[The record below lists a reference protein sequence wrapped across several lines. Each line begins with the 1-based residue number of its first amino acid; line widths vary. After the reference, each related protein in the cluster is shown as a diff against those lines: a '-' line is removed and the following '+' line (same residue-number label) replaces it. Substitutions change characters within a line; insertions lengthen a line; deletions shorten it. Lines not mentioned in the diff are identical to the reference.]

1 MYGLYVR
8 FESGL
13 KYNPTDSLQSDDSRV
28 ARESTSRA
36 ATIPSTSTMLEMKFA
51 AVSAL
56 VVPWYPRSSEIGT
69 VPASVGFAELEIIDE
84 NCCVHHQPT
93 SFSSHKE
100 HATGVDSLVGRCEW
114 QQSRRVSSLR
124 DKEVILH
131 ECGPD
136 DAIAVQRSSP
146 NCRCTE

>member
-13 KYNPTDSLQSDDSRV
+13 KYNPTDSLQSDGSRV

-69 VPASVGFAELEIIDE
+69 VPASVGFAELEINDE
-84 NCCVHHQPT
+84 NCYVHHGPT
-93 SFSSHKE
+93 SFSSHIKS
-100 HATGVDSLVGRCEW
+100 TLLTWILWSVDVN
-114 QQSRRVSSLR
+114 
-124 DKEVILH
+124 
-131 ECGPD
+131 D
-136 DAIAVQRSSP
+136 DS
-146 NCRCTE
+146 NLGE